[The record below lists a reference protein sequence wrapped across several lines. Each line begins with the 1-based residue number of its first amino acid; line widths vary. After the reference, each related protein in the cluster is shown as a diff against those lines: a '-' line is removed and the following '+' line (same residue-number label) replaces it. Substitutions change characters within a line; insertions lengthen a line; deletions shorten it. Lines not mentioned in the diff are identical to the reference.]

1 MAYNNGF
8 PMTYQQMYPQYQYQQ
23 PVQQAQM
30 MTLPTI
36 HAEIIQ
42 VTTEA
47 EAAAYPVA
55 AGSTQM
61 FMLRDDSEICIKAA
75 YANGQSALTVF
86 EKRAQKPQQ
95 ESQEYVTR
103 DEFERRLKE
112 LSETRAA
119 AQKGPRNA
127 NKEASAE

>member
-8 PMTYQQMYPQYQYQQ
+8 PMTYQQMYPQLQYQQ
-23 PVQQAQM
+23 PVQQPQM

-55 AGSTQM
+55 AGATQM
-61 FMLRDDSEICIKAA
+61 FMLRDDSAICIKAA
-75 YANGQSALTVF
+75 YANGQSNLTVF
-86 EKRAQKPQQ
+86 EKRVQKPQQ
-95 ESQEYVTR
+95 DGTEYITR
-103 DEFERRLKE
+103 DEFERRLGE
-112 LSETRAA
+112 LSGAKQT

-127 NKEASAE
+127 NKEASE

>member
-8 PMTYQQMYPQYQYQQ
+8 PLTYQQMYPQLQYQQ
-23 PVQQAQM
+23 PVQQPQM

-42 VTTEA
+42 VATEA

-61 FMLRDDSEICIKAA
+61 FMLRDDSAICIKAA

-86 EKRAQKPQQ
+86 EKRVQKQAQ
-95 ESQEYVTR
+95 ESQEFVTR

-112 LSETRAA
+112 ISDARTNVQKSPKNASKEVSE
-119 AQKGPRNA
+119 
-127 NKEASAE
+127 